1 MPTAPTPDPTGDP
14 LAAALDNLL
23 SEYRRQCAW
32 VAELTAELSS
42 ARARLGRT
50 RDAVR
55 AAAALLPPAERAR
68 QLATLA
74 EIAGRLGPAKG
85 PRTPLVEAQEA
96 FLALQHDTAFGTP
109 ELHAFLSAQ
118 GFRLTR
124 SECSKLLA
132 RKESQGVLDRVG
144 RGRYRMA
151 G

>member
-1 MPTAPTPDPTGDP
+1 MPPTPEDP
-14 LAAALDNLL
+14 LAAALHNLVA
-23 SEYRRQCAW
+23 EYRRQCAW
-32 VAELTAELSS
+32 VAELTAELAT

-55 AAAALLPPAERAR
+55 AAATHLPPAERAR
-68 QLATLA
+68 QLDALA
-74 EIAGRLGPAKG
+74 EIAGRLGTAKG

-96 FLALQHDTAFGTP
+96 FLALQQDTAFGTP

-132 RKESQGVLDRVG
+132 RKEAQGVLDRVA

>member
-1 MPTAPTPDPTGDP
+1 MPDPTEDP
-14 LAAALDNLL
+14 LRNALDNLL
-23 SEYRRQCAW
+23 AEYRRQTDW
-32 VAELTAELSS
+32 VSELTAELFT

-55 AAAALLPPAERAR
+55 AAAALLAPAERAR
-68 QLATLA
+68 QLDALA

-96 FLALQHDTAFGTP
+96 FFALQHDTAFGTP

-118 GFRLTR
+118 GFRLSR

-132 RKESQGVLDRVG
+132 RKEAQGVLDRVG